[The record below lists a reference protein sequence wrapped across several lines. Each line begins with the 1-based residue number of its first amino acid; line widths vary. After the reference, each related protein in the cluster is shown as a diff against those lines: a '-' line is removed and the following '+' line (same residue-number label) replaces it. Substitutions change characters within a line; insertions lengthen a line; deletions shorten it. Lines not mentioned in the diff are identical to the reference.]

1 MNFRILFLSLFSVL
15 FLTFSTAS
23 AQQSPE
29 EFVTSLMEQ
38 AKEISNLE
46 EWHDAAPV
54 EREREHQRLKEDA
67 LLYLIERNFD
77 IKRVGRF
84 VLGRYWR
91 RATFKQQNEFLDVF
105 KLAAVRT
112 FSPLL
117 KDVPLDTFKIVRIQW
132 SNSDMIEVFVFSTI
146 EPEKNKTIKIRWRL
160 WKAYSLEGY
169 KVIDITAEGVSLI
182 VTLRSEY
189 TSFIKRN
196 GGIDSLI
203 TELRKKANEKR

>member
-1 MNFRILFLSLFSVL
+1 MNFRILFLSLFSFL

-29 EFVTSLMEQ
+29 EFVISLMEQ
-38 AKEISNLE
+38 ANRISNLE
-46 EWHDAAPV
+46 EWHDAAPD
-54 EREREHQRLKEDA
+54 EREHQRLQEDA

-77 IKRVGRF
+77 IPTVGKF

-91 RATFKQQNEFLDVF
+91 RATFEQRYEFLDVF

-132 SNSDMIEVFVFSTI
+132 SSSDMIEVFVFSTI
-146 EPEKNKTIKIRWRL
+146 EPEKNKVIKIRWRL
-160 WKAYSLEGY
+160 WKAYTREAY

-203 TELRKKANEKR
+203 AELRRKADEKR

>member
-1 MNFRILFLSLFSVL
+1 MNFRILFLSLFSFL

-29 EFVTSLMEQ
+29 EFVVSLMGQ
-38 AKEISNLE
+38 AKGISNLE
-46 EWHDAAPV
+46 EWH
-54 EREREHQRLKEDA
+54 QEDA
-67 LLYLIERNFD
+67 LLYLMERNFD

-91 RATFKQQNEFLDVF
+91 RATFKQQIEFLDVF
-105 KLAAVRT
+105 KLAAIRT

-117 KDVPLDTFKIVRIQW
+117 KDIPLDTFKIVRIQW
-132 SNSDMIEVFVFSTI
+132 SGNDMLEVFVFSTI
-146 EPEKNKTIKIRWRL
+146 EQEKNKIIKIRWRL

>member
-1 MNFRILFLSLFSVL
+1 MNFRILFLSLFSFL
-15 FLTFSTAS
+15 FLTVSTAS

-29 EFVTSLMEQ
+29 EFVVSLMGQ
-38 AKEISNLE
+38 AKGISNLE
-46 EWHDAAPV
+46 EWH
-54 EREREHQRLKEDA
+54 QEDV

-91 RATFKQQNEFLDVF
+91 KATFKQRNEFLDVF

-132 SNSDMIEVFVFSTI
+132 SGSNTFEVFVFSTI
-146 EPEKNKTIKIRWRL
+146 ELEKNKIIKIRWRL
-160 WKAYSLEGY
+160 WRAYTREAY

-203 TELRKKANEKR
+203 VELRRKADEKR